1 MGWGR
6 PSPST
11 VTSGSATPS
20 RLARSRCE
28 SRWTRVGDSR
38 GPSERAM
45 PGSVA
50 SSASRHFGRA
60 GPARAA
66 HRLPSAPF
74 NCSNLMS
81 SGCGPRLALVAQ
93 HGPYRAGLD
102 GWGDGPMERL
112 QWWLL
117 LLSAVMFSM
126 SGCASV
132 REWCREGAPGR
143 APCSMLY
150 ASAHHMAFSMKST
163 KTEASITEADRQA
176 ALREGWWGRIVPPQ
190 EKPAIES
197 ASAPTPADKGAPDD
211 VPADGAADAG
221 KRVAV
226 NRSAERHEPRAS
238 EQISK
243 ELADMTG
250 RWRGQWM
257 ANGAWGERREADA
270 EMVFVQTGNKG
281 TAHMNLANTVAAVGV
296 PEVVR
301 YLGALGTPMNLRV
314 SRGEVLARFE
324 NGPAVTVRFK
334 RVGDRLYGR
343 IDGSPS
349 FLLVL
354 DRQ

>member
-1 MGWGR
+1 
-6 PSPST
+6 
-11 VTSGSATPS
+11 
-20 RLARSRCE
+20 
-28 SRWTRVGDSR
+28 
-38 GPSERAM
+38 
-45 PGSVA
+45 
-50 SSASRHFGRA
+50 
-60 GPARAA
+60 
-66 HRLPSAPF
+66 
-74 NCSNLMS
+74 
-81 SGCGPRLALVAQ
+81 
-93 HGPYRAGLD
+93 
-102 GWGDGPMERL
+102 MERL

-150 ASAHHMAFSMKST
+150 ASAHHMAFSMKSH
-163 KTEASITEADRQA
+163 KTEASITDADRQA
-176 ALREGWWGRIVPPQ
+176 AGREGWWGRVVPE
-190 EKPAIES
+190 EKATIGS
-197 ASAPTPADKGAPDD
+197 ASAPTPVDKGAPDD
-211 VPADGAADAG
+211 VPMDAPASADDAS

-226 NRSAERHEPRAS
+226 NRSPERRDSRAS
-238 EQISK
+238 EQISN
-243 ELADMTG
+243 ELADLTG
-250 RWRGQWM
+250 RWRGQWS

-270 EMVFVQTGNKG
+270 EMVFVQTGNRG
-281 TAHMNLANTVAAVGV
+281 TGHMRLANTVAAVGV

-324 NGPAVTVRFK
+324 NGPAVQVRFK

-343 IDGSPS
+343 IDNSPS